1 MLWQMCSL
9 ENTLE
14 YIAFQNISRKGKL
27 FRMFSL
33 KYKLKGKSTSTFYT
47 ENCSQTKED
56 FAICVYSEHKKR
68 GQLVLHLEVSFQTL
82 WKLICD
88 CGWKTEIRPF
98 GTWHI
103 SQALAFY
110 YRIFK
115 RPAGLWNAV
124 PNLVAFFPLKPD
136 NWAVRWLRLGASHHP
151 IVAVGSVS
159 RRPLKWGQKCLQA
172 QILWHFLIRKACGLT
187 GPRCPKHRGRKHPSV
202 LPLQLIQGRAALTL
216 K

>member
-27 FRMFSL
+27 FGMFSFM
-33 KYKLKGKSTSTFYT
+33 YKLKGKSTSMFYT
-47 ENCSQTKED
+47 ENCSRQ
-56 FAICVYSEHKKR
+56 KR
-68 GQLVLHLEVSFQTL
+68 ILQFVCILNIRKSSQLVLHLEVSFQTL
-82 WKLICD
+82 WKLICCD

-124 PNLVAFFPLKPD
+124 PSLVAFFSLRPD
-136 NWAVRWLRLGASHHP
+136 NWAVRWLRLGASHRP

-159 RRPLKWGQKCLQA
+159 RRLLKWGQKSL
-172 QILWHFLIRKACGLT
+172 
-187 GPRCPKHRGRKHPSV
+187 
-202 LPLQLIQGRAALTL
+202 
-216 K
+216 

>member
-27 FRMFSL
+27 FRMFSFM
-33 KYKLKGKSTSTFYT
+33 YKLKGKSTSTFYT
-47 ENCSQTKED
+47 EPLKWQ
-56 FAICVYSEHKKR
+56 KKILQFVCILNIR
-68 GQLVLHLEVSFQTL
+68 KSGQLVLHLEVSFRTL
-82 WKLICD
+82 WKRICD

-103 SQALAFY
+103 AQALAFY

-115 RPAGLWNAV
+115 RLPGLWNAV
-124 PNLVAFFPLKPD
+124 PSLVAFFSPKPD
-136 NWAVRWLRLGASHHP
+136 NWAVRLLRLGASHRP

-159 RRPLKWGQKCLQA
+159 RRPLKWGQKCL
-172 QILWHFLIRKACGLT
+172 
-187 GPRCPKHRGRKHPSV
+187 
-202 LPLQLIQGRAALTL
+202 
-216 K
+216 